1 MKAYRVQQFGKPMAE
16 EVLPDPTPVEKQVIV
31 KVHACGLC
39 HTDLHFHE
47 GHINLG
53 GGAHLPLEAAGAN
66 LPATNSEPLLS
77 MLMQALPFLA
87 ILGG

>member
-1 MKAYRVQQFGKPMAE
+1 MAADREEIPMKAYRVQQFGKPMAE
-16 EVLPDPTPVEKQVIV
+16 QVLPDPTPVEKQVIV

-53 GGAHLPLEAAGAN
+53 GGAQTHGKPF
-66 LPATNSEPLLS
+66 
-77 MLMQALPFLA
+77 ALTYSDSVSKW
-87 ILGG
+87 